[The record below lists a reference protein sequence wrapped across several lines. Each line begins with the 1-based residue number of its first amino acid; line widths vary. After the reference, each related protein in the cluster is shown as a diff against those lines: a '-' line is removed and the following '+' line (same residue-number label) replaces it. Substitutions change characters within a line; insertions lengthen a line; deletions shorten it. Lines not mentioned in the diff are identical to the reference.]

1 MSQHSKNTEKAKFI
15 ILKGKYKEEGTEI
28 PLQFNPGSY
37 SVEESNEYAEK
48 KLMGLNGIVNQFT
61 GSKRSDLTLELL
73 FDSTDTGKDVRELIS
88 PFKKIV
94 EIDNTLHAPP
104 PCRFIWE
111 KFSYDGIVSA
121 FKKEF
126 TYFFSNGMPARVKV
140 SLTLKPYTEVEK
152 MAKGLN
158 LQSSDISKQRIL
170 AEGDTLFAM
179 AYREYNDSSM
189 WRKIA
194 EKNGIEDPLNIPYG
208 TSLLLPS
215 KESANTDRKRGV

>member
-1 MSQHSKNTEKAKFI
+1 MIFEGEKAKFI
-15 ILKGKYKEEGTEI
+15 VLKGKYKEDGKEI
-28 PLQFNPGSY
+28 PLQFNPSSY
-37 SVEESNEYAEK
+37 SVEESNEYSEK

-73 FDSTDTGKDVRELIS
+73 FDSTGTGKDVRELID
-88 PFKKIV
+88 PFKKII

-104 PCRFIWE
+104 PCGFVWE

-126 TYFFSNGMPARVKV
+126 TYFFSNGTPARVKV
-140 SLTLKPYTEVEK
+140 SLTLKPYTDVES

-158 LQSSDISKQRIL
+158 LQSSDISKTRVL
-170 AEGDTLFAM
+170 VEGDSIFEM

-194 EKNGIEDPLNIPYG
+194 VKNGIEDPLNIPFG
-208 TSLLLPS
+208 KALLLPS
-215 KESANTDRKRGV
+215 KEDEGRGV

>member
-1 MSQHSKNTEKAKFI
+1 MIFEGEKAKFI
-15 ILKGKYKEEGTEI
+15 ILKGKYKEDGQEI
-28 PLQFNPGSY
+28 PLQFNPSSY
-37 SVEESNEYAEK
+37 SVEESNEYSEK

-73 FDSTDTGKDVRELIS
+73 FDSTATGKDVRELID

-104 PCRFIWE
+104 PCRFVWE

-126 TYFFSNGMPARVKV
+126 TYFFSNGTPARVKV
-140 SLTLKPYTEVEK
+140 SLTLKPYTDVEN
-152 MAKGLN
+152 MAKDLN
-158 LQSSDISKQRIL
+158 LQSSDISKTRVL
-170 AEGDTLFAM
+170 AEGDSIFEM

-194 EKNGIEDPLNIPYG
+194 AKNGIEDPLDIPFG
-208 TSLLLPS
+208 KTLLLPS
-215 KESANTDRKRGV
+215 KEDKGRGV